1 MQACYTTICGES
13 EWNRFFLSIEI
24 KLLLLHSAGIRH
36 RLAGNRPKP
45 QNVSMKERIP
55 SFEIDLVYLWVD
67 GSDPAWLSRKQLLTG
82 IGSDQSETNNKG
94 RYVNNDEL
102 KYSLRSVERYVPWVR
117 KIFIV
122 TDNQYPDWLER
133 DHPKIRVV
141 DHSEIMPA
149 ETLPC
154 YNSSVIEYFL
164 YRIPGLADRFL
175 FANDDMFFNRPLTPD
190 FFFDAQGAPY
200 VRLKKKLLGR
210 WHYPIKSLVRKRLGQ
225 YISMVVEGAS
235 LVEQKLGVYYAGI
248 PHHNV
253 DAYVT
258 RDYRHIVEDV
268 FQEQVTASL
277 QSHTRQ
283 YGDLH
288 RSAFSYYALAT
299 GKAVLQYVSRNESLR
314 LNIYKQQFQ
323 KRLNRYAPH
332 LFCLNDS
339 QHVTDSDRIAIQ
351 PFLEELFP
359 EKSTFEK

>member
-1 MQACYTTICGES
+1 
-13 EWNRFFLSIEI
+13 
-24 KLLLLHSAGIRH
+24 
-36 RLAGNRPKP
+36 
-45 QNVSMKERIP
+45 MKESIP
-55 SFEIDLVYLWVD
+55 PFEIDLVYLWVD
-67 GSDPAWLSRKQLLTG
+67 GSDPAWLTRKQQFTG

-102 KYSLRSVERYVPWVR
+102 RYSLRSVERNVPWVR

-122 TDNQYPDWLER
+122 TDNQYPEWMER

-141 DHSEIMPA
+141 DHREIMPA
-149 ETLPC
+149 EALPC

-210 WHYPIKSLVRKRLGQ
+210 WHYPIKRTIRRKLGQ

-235 LVEQKLGVYYAGI
+235 LVEQKVGVYYAGI

-253 DAYVT
+253 DAFVT
-258 RDYRHIVEDV
+258 DDFRYLVEEI
-268 FQEQVTASL
+268 FKEQVNASL
-277 QSHTRQ
+277 QSHVRQ

-288 RSAFSYYALAT
+288 RSAFSYYLLAT
-299 GKAVLQYVSRNESLR
+299 GKAVLMYAGRDESLR
-314 LNIYKQQFQ
+314 LNIYRRQFQ
-323 KRLNRYAPH
+323 KRLDRHTPH

-339 QHVTDSDRIAIQ
+339 QRVTDSDRIGIQ

-359 EKSTFEK
+359 EKSTFEKRD